1 MKTVPDI
8 RFKGFEE
15 DEWKKKQIGEIGY
28 TYSGLTGKTKS
39 DFGIGDCLYITFLNV
54 LNNAIIN
61 SSILE
66 KVNVCIDEKQNK
78 VCRGDILF
86 NTSSETPEE
95 VGMCAAVDEELI
107 DVYLNSFCFGLRITD
122 KEIDS
127 LFFAYLMRSNIG
139 RKIMKF
145 LAQGATRYNLSKNN
159 FYKTK
164 LLLPETKSE
173 QYQIASYFRQLDI
186 QISEQEKRIV
196 KLKQLKS
203 ACLSSMF
210 PQQGETVPR
219 VRFKGFEDEWK
230 KKQIGEI
237 GYTYSG
243 LTGKTKSDF
252 GIGDCLYITFLNVLN
267 NAIINSSILEK
278 VNVCIDEK
286 QNKVCRGDILF
297 NTSSET
303 PEEVGMCAA
312 VDEELIDV
320 YLNSFCFGLRITDKE
335 IDSLFFAY
343 LMRSNI
349 GRKIM
354 KFLAQGATRYNLS
367 KNNFYKTKLLLPET
381 KSEQHQIASYFHNLD
396 IQISEQEKRLEK
408 LKQIKAACLDKM
420 FV

>member
-1 MKTVPDI
+1 MKNVPDI
-8 RFKGFEE
+8 RFKGFEKE
-15 DEWKKKQIGEIGY
+15 LKKKQIGEIGY

-78 VCRGDILF
+78 VCKGDILF

-95 VGMCAAVDEELI
+95 LGMCAAVDEELI

-127 LFFAYLMRSNIG
+127 LFFAYLMRSDIG

-164 LLLPETKSE
+164 LLLPETKAE
-173 QYQIASYFRQLDI
+173 QSLIASYFRQLDI
-186 QISEQEKRIV
+186 QISEQEKRLE
-196 KLKQLKS
+196 KLKQQKS
-203 ACLSSMF
+203 ACLISMF
-210 PQQGETVPR
+210 PQQGETIPR
-219 VRFKGFEDEWK
+219 VRFKGFDGEWNEQK
-230 KKQIGEI
+230 AEVIFRQFIEKNRPDLPVLSATQDRGMVTRKAI
-237 GYTYSG
+237 GYNISHDKRNECTYKHILPGQFVIHLRSFQG
-243 LTGKTKSDF
+243 GFAHSDIEGIASPAYTVFEFRDKNQHNDIFWKYIFTSKSF
-252 GIGDCLYITFLNVLN
+252 IKQ
-267 NAIINSSILEK
+267 LEK
-278 VNVCIDEK
+278 ITYGIRDGRSISFDEFK
-286 QNKVCRGDILF
+286 D
-297 NTSSET
+297 
-303 PEEVGMCAA
+303 
-312 VDEELIDV
+312 
-320 YLNSFCFGLRITDKE
+320 
-335 IDSLFFAY
+335 
-343 LMRSNI
+343 
-349 GRKIM
+349 M
-354 KFLAQGATRYNLS
+354 KFIIPCV
-367 KNNFYKTKLLLPET
+367 K
-381 KSEQHQIASYFHNLD
+381 EQHQIASYFRNLD

>member
-1 MKTVPDI
+1 MKIVPDI
-8 RFKGFEE
+8 SFKGFEK
-15 DEWKKKQIGEIGY
+15 EWKKKQIGEIGY

-78 VCRGDILF
+78 VCKGDILF

-95 VGMCAAVDEELI
+95 LGMCAAVDEELI

-127 LFFAYLMRSNIG
+127 LFFAYLMRSDIG
-139 RKIMKF
+139 RNIMKF

-164 LLLPETKSE
+164 LLLPETKAE

-203 ACLSSMF
+203 ACLISMF

-219 VRFKGFEDEWK
+219 VRFKGFDGEWK
-230 KKQIGEI
+230 NIKLKDILVERHEMS
-237 GYTYSG
+237 T
-243 LTGKTKSDF
+243 
-252 GIGDCLYITFLNVLN
+252 ITFLLPQLSFTISEGVIKPENRKTNKRDFLIKDKKNKKYIVTKIGDIIYNPANVVFGAIHRN
-267 NAIINSSILEK
+267 NLCDGVVSPIYKIFYSEEDTKFVECIVRNPAFINKLTLYTEGTVTKLKTLKPESFLDME
-278 VNVCIDEK
+278 VCIT
-286 QNKVCRGDILF
+286 N
-297 NTSSET
+297 
-303 PEEVGMCAA
+303 
-312 VDEELIDV
+312 
-320 YLNSFCFGLRITDKE
+320 DK
-335 IDSLFFAY
+335 A
-343 LMRSNI
+343 
-349 GRKIM
+349 
-354 KFLAQGATRYNLS
+354 
-367 KNNFYKTKLLLPET
+367 
-381 KSEQHQIASYFHNLD
+381 EQHQIASYFRNLD

>member
-1 MKTVPDI
+1 MKIVPDI
-8 RFKGFEE
+8 SFKGFEK
-15 DEWKKKQIGEIGY
+15 EWKKKQIGEIGY

-78 VCRGDILF
+78 VCKGDILF

-127 LFFAYLMRSNIG
+127 LFFAYLMRSDIG
-139 RKIMKF
+139 RNIMKF

-164 LLLPETKSE
+164 LLLPETKAE

-203 ACLSSMF
+203 ACLISMF

-219 VRFKGFEDEWK
+219 VRFKGFDGEWK
-230 KKQIGEI
+230 NIKLKDILVERHEMS
-237 GYTYSG
+237 T
-243 LTGKTKSDF
+243 
-252 GIGDCLYITFLNVLN
+252 ITFLLPQLSFTISEGVIKPENRKTNKRDFLIKDKENKKYIVTKIGDIIYNPANVVFGAIHRN
-267 NAIINSSILEK
+267 NLCDGVVSPIYKIFYSEEDTKFVECIVRNPAFINKLTLYTEGTVTKLKTLKPESFLDME
-278 VNVCIDEK
+278 VCIT
-286 QNKVCRGDILF
+286 N
-297 NTSSET
+297 
-303 PEEVGMCAA
+303 
-312 VDEELIDV
+312 
-320 YLNSFCFGLRITDKE
+320 DK
-335 IDSLFFAY
+335 A
-343 LMRSNI
+343 
-349 GRKIM
+349 
-354 KFLAQGATRYNLS
+354 
-367 KNNFYKTKLLLPET
+367 
-381 KSEQHQIASYFHNLD
+381 EQHQIASYFRNLD